1 MQAVSSQTKGL
12 SGVVDIPGDKS
23 ISHRALMFGALATG
37 QTTVSGLLESEDVL
51 NTKQVLNDL
60 GVSIEKQGD
69 FYVIDGVGLG
79 GFRSPMSPLNCGN
92 SGTSMR
98 LLAGLIAGQQI
109 GVTLMGDESLSK
121 RPMKRIMVPLSQMG
135 ANLDAEEGGKPPLS
149 ITPAPLKPIA
159 YELPV
164 ASAQVKSCVLL
175 AGLGVDGETTVIET
189 EKSRDHTE
197 KMLKAFGAD
206 IRVEEKDGQTHITI
220 KGGASLSAQ
229 EVHVPADPSSAAFFM
244 VAGLIVPNSE
254 ITLKN
259 IMLNPTRI
267 GLVETLI
274 EMGGDIEITD
284 RVEKNGEEVG
294 TITVKSS
301 ALKGV
306 NVPASRAPSMI
317 DEYPIL
323 SVAAACAKGET
334 VMNGIEELRVKET
347 DRVAA
352 MEAGLEACGVNVT
365 SNESQ
370 MIVSG
375 NRDAIKGN
383 ATITTHMDHRI
394 AMSFLVLGL
403 VAQDDIT
410 IDDISMIDTSF
421 PTFIDQMVQIGADIE
436 TNFE

>member
-1 MQAVSSQTKGL
+1 
-12 SGVVDIPGDKS
+12 
-23 ISHRALMFGALATG
+23 
-37 QTTVSGLLESEDVL
+37 
-51 NTKQVLNDL
+51 
-60 GVSIEKQGD
+60 
-69 FYVIDGVGLG
+69 
-79 GFRSPMSPLNCGN
+79 
-92 SGTSMR
+92 
-98 LLAGLIAGQQI
+98 
-109 GVTLMGDESLSK
+109 
-121 RPMKRIMVPLSQMG
+121 
-135 ANLDAEEGGKPPLS
+135 
-149 ITPAPLKPIA
+149 
-159 YELPV
+159 
-164 ASAQVKSCVLL
+164 
-175 AGLGVDGETTVIET
+175 
-189 EKSRDHTE
+189 
-197 KMLKAFGAD
+197 
-206 IRVEEKDGQTHITI
+206 
-220 KGGASLSAQ
+220 
-229 EVHVPADPSSAAFFM
+229 M

-259 IMLNPTRI
+259 IMLNPTRT
-267 GLVETLI
+267 GLIETLV

-284 RVEKNGEEVG
+284 RMEKNGEEVG

-323 SVAAACAKGET
+323 SVAAACADGET

-352 MEAGLEACGVNVT
+352 MEAGLKACGVNVT

-375 NRDAIKGN
+375 NKDAIKGN